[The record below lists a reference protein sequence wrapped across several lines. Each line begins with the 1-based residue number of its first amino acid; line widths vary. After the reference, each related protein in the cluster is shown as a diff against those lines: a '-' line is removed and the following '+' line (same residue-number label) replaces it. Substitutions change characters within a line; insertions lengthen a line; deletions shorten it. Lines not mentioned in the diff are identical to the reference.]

1 MPPSLLRGLAE
12 FTVNNLL
19 RCLFQSA
26 RQELVA
32 TIDFAQAGHSTE
44 LSVGDGFVQGL
55 QFGCAQRIGAREYRS
70 TVMATSGQALVDLTV
85 LNRSP
90 TGARRPSL
98 PRYNRSRT

>member
-1 MPPSLLRGLAE
+1 MPPSLLRRLAE

-44 LSVGDGFVQGL
+44 LPVGDGFVQGL
-55 QFGCAQRIGAREYRS
+55 QFGCTQRIGAREYRS
-70 TVMATSGQALVDLTV
+70 TVMATSA
-85 LNRSP
+85 NRSSI
-90 TGARRPSL
+90 SL
-98 PRYNRSRT
+98 PNSESVAHRRASFFAPEI